1 MLLDNVIEKITD
13 EVEKR
18 VIANLENL
26 MFNIE
31 LTVVPRDGVT
41 DREEAL
47 SSSDSDT
54 DREETL
60 SSSTTIGS

>member
-26 MFNIE
+26 KFNIE
-31 LTVVPRDGVT
+31 VTVVKDK
-41 DREEAL
+41 DNEEEA
-47 SSSDSDT
+47 SEGTS
-54 DREETL
+54 
-60 SSSTTIGS
+60 

>member
-26 MFNIE
+26 KFNIE
-31 LTVVPRDGVT
+31 VTVVPRDGDT
-41 DREEAL
+41 
-47 SSSDSDT
+47 DSDNDSTT

-60 SSSTTIGS
+60 SSSTTTGS